1 MDRFSYVFWLPNSIR
16 VCMNGGELMKHVS
29 DKNGFTFAAGF
40 LMLSFYIIRQHLILF
55 YLQAA
60 GGMLFLKGR

>member
-1 MDRFSYVFWLPNSIR
+1 MDRFSYVFWLPNGIR

-40 LMLSFYIIRQHLILF
+40 FMLSFPSYGSI
-55 YLQAA
+55 
-60 GGMLFLKGR
+60 